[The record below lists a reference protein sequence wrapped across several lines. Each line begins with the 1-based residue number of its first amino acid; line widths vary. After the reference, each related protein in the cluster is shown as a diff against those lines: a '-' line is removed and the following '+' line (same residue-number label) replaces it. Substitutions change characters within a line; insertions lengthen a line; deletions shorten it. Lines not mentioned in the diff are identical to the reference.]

1 MHVVNYSAIL
11 FSVLISK
18 HLTIM
23 VLVSAVAQ
31 WILGALWYGVVFR
44 KSWRKLVG
52 FAEGDK
58 PKNAALGMVSSFVAV
73 LLLSYVIA
81 HVVVWAGSATFIGGA
96 RLGIICWLGFMAPP
110 LFTQH
115 IYENRRVN
123 LFAINAAYW
132 LLVMAIGGGILAAF
146 HG

>member
-23 VLVSAVAQ
+23 VLVAAVAQ

-44 KSWRKLVG
+44 KSWKKLVG
-52 FAEGDK
+52 FAEGDT
-58 PKNAALGMVSSFVAV
+58 PKNAVLGMVSSFVAV

-81 HVVVWAGSATFIGGA
+81 HVVVWAGVTTFVGGA
-96 RLGIICWLGFMAPP
+96 KLGVICWLGFMAPP

-146 HG
+146 HS

>member
-11 FSVLISK
+11 FSVLLSK
-18 HLTIM
+18 HLTTI

-52 FAEGDK
+52 FAEGEK
-58 PKNAALGMVSSFVAV
+58 PKNAVLGMVSSFVAV

-81 HVVVWAGSATFIGGA
+81 HVVVWAGSTTFAGGA
-96 RLGIICWLGFMAPP
+96 RLGVICWLGFMAPP

-132 LLVMAIGGGILAAF
+132 LLVMALGGGILAAF